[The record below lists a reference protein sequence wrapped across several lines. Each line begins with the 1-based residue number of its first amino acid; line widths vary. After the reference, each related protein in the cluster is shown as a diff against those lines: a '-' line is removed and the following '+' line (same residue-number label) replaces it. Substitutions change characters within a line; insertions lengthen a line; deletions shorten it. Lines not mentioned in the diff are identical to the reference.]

1 MPRHQQIRFWLIG
14 LLVACVLIWL
24 LRAALVP
31 FVAGIIIAYL
41 LNPVAGW
48 IEKRG
53 AARWLATTLVLLGF
67 VVVLSTLFVVLV
79 PVIAQQIGGL
89 LAALPSYLNDLN
101 AFLAPIVDRLQQRIE
116 GQGVEELGAA
126 LSQYAGDAVNWVG
139 TIIGHVWR
147 GGMAILD
154 VVSLLVITPVVAF
167 YLLRDWDRLISAI
180 DSHLPRPYAP
190 TIRHLASE
198 VDSTLSN
205 FLRGQGLVCLILGSY
220 YAIALSI
227 AGLNFAILVGLG
239 AGVLS
244 FIPYVGSIVGF
255 IVAMGIAL
263 AQFDA
268 WVMWLVVA
276 GIYFVGQAVEGNV
289 LAPKLV
295 GDSVGLHPVWIMFA
309 LIAGGSLFGFTGVL
323 LGVPVAAIIGVLVR
337 FALERYRGSGYYR
350 GDGDPPDPGVGP
362 DAGETSPTSTG

>member
-1 MPRHQQIRFWLIG
+1 M
-14 LLVACVLIWL
+14 
-24 LRAALVP
+24 
-31 FVAGIIIAYL
+31 
-41 LNPVAGW
+41 
-48 IEKRG
+48 
-53 AARWLATTLVLLGF
+53 
-67 VVVLSTLFVVLV
+67 
-79 PVIAQQIGGL
+79 
-89 LAALPSYLNDLN
+89 
-101 AFLAPIVDRLQQRIE
+101 
-116 GQGVEELGAA
+116 
-126 LSQYAGDAVNWVG
+126 
-139 TIIGHVWR
+139 
-147 GGMAILD
+147 
-154 VVSLLVITPVVAF
+154 
-167 YLLRDWDRLISAI
+167 
-180 DSHLPRPYAP
+180 
-190 TIRHLASE
+190 
-198 VDSTLSN
+198 
-205 FLRGQGLVCLILGSY
+205 VCLILGSY
-220 YAIALSI
+220 YAIALSV
-227 AGLNFAILVGLG
+227 AGLNFAVLVGLG

-255 IVAMGIAL
+255 VVAMGIAL

-350 GDGDPPDPGVGP
+350 GDGDPPDLGVGP

>member
-1 MPRHQQIRFWLIG
+1 M
-14 LLVACVLIWL
+14 
-24 LRAALVP
+24 
-31 FVAGIIIAYL
+31 
-41 LNPVAGW
+41 
-48 IEKRG
+48 
-53 AARWLATTLVLLGF
+53 LLGF

-154 VVSLLVITPVVAF
+154 VVSLFVITPVVAF

-190 TIRHLASE
+190 TIRYLASE

-350 GDGDPPDPGVGP
+350 GDGDPPDLGVGP